1 MIDIGK
7 QIEHWRT
14 GAVEDWEVAQEL
26 QAAGKIRHGLFFA
39 HLAVEKLLKA
49 LVCRATDDLAPPTHN
64 LVRLAAMTNLALTR
78 EQINLLA
85 EVNSFN
91 IAGRYP
97 DTALLLPSPGEAA
110 EYMLGI
116 GGLLSWLTR
125 QL

>member
-14 GAVEDWEVAQEL
+14 GSAEDWDVAREL
-26 QAAGKIRHGLFFA
+26 HATGKIRHGLFFA

-49 LVCRATDDLAPPTHN
+49 LICQATGDLAPPTHN
-64 LVRLAAMTNLALTR
+64 LVRLAALTNLSLTS
-78 EQINLLA
+78 EQIDLLA

-97 DTALLLPSPGEAA
+97 DTAVLLPSSSEAA
-110 EYMLGI
+110 EYMVSI
-116 GGLLSWLTR
+116 GGLLEWLTR
-125 QL
+125 Q